1 MKRLLIACILS
12 LIPAWALAAYQNPT
26 VLENNRQA
34 DDEGVILFEFTG
46 NAGEPTVQRRF
57 VVQPNATVT
66 SLRNWVDDTIAEL
79 NLLQTARTLPSLQPG
94 QTVTRLARTTPP
106 PTAKQVWLDK
116 LRRYLDLKNSDITAA
131 ASAISALKADLEA
144 TYQAGYLD

>member
-34 DDEGVILFEFTG
+34 DGGGVILFEFTG

-79 NLLQTARTLPSLQPG
+79 NLLQTAS
-94 QTVTRLARTTPP
+94 
-106 PTAKQVWLDK
+106 
-116 LRRYLDLKNSDITAA
+116 
-131 ASAISALKADLEA
+131 
-144 TYQAGYLD
+144 YQ

>member
-12 LIPAWALAAYQNPT
+12 LIPAWVFAAYQNPT

-34 DDEGVILFEFTG
+34 DGGGVILFEFTG

>member
-34 DDEGVILFEFTG
+34 DGGGVILFEFTG

-94 QTVTRLARTTPP
+94 QTVTRLARTTPT